1 MTDPNAAAEA
11 IATDTTGATVANG
24 NSKEKEGTGLDKD
37 SLLEWEDVVKGL
49 GVIGLVAYIGGLV
62 IVNAYLSRFGASD
75 FDVVRPHSIATTIL
89 ALAAVVVPF
98 SLLLRA
104 MRWANAH
111 TRNSGPPAN
120 QQQQPPANQGRRHRV
135 ELFVT
140 VAGIFLSLV
149 GILSLALLPFIIG
162 VVAIIG
168 AAIYNWHSGKL
179 SGATVTRRSCAKAKK
194 AWDDASL
201 LSVGV
206 YGVGIA
212 FIYTVF
218 ALARHYALSA
228 LGVDASI
235 GQSLEG
241 ALYLGTTMLALAFFA
256 LFLFDDI
263 KEGHLSRAVL
273 MGRANQW
280 DQAKKG
286 WGSIIIVA
294 VVTFAYCTTFGL
306 YLYPAI
312 PQTWGGGMPE
322 EARLIFTSAGA
333 AEARAAHIP
342 LCPAIDTVPI
352 AFGGAMPVTSNRVK
366 ILYEMTDSYLLDIT
380 STMTDTHSIVSFDKA
395 AVAGVIHPAHNLA
408 TGAEDT
414 KPVEDCL

>member
-120 QQQQPPANQGRRHRV
+120 QQQQPPANQQQQPPANQGRRHRV

-149 GILSLALLPFIIG
+149 GILSLALLPFGIG
-162 VVAIIG
+162 VLAIIG
-168 AAIYNWHSGKL
+168 AAIYNWRSGKL

-212 FIYTVF
+212 CIYTVF

-241 ALYLGTTMLALAFFA
+241 P
-256 LFLFDDI
+256 
-263 KEGHLSRAVL
+263 KV
-273 MGRANQW
+273 
-280 DQAKKG
+280 AK
-286 WGSIIIVA
+286 
-294 VVTFAYCTTFGL
+294 
-306 YLYPAI
+306 
-312 PQTWGGGMPE
+312 
-322 EARLIFTSAGA
+322 
-333 AEARAAHIP
+333 AEKTA
-342 LCPAIDTVPI
+342 
-352 AFGGAMPVTSNRVK
+352 K
-366 ILYEMTDSYLLDIT
+366 
-380 STMTDTHSIVSFDKA
+380 
-395 AVAGVIHPAHNLA
+395 
-408 TGAEDT
+408 
-414 KPVEDCL
+414 